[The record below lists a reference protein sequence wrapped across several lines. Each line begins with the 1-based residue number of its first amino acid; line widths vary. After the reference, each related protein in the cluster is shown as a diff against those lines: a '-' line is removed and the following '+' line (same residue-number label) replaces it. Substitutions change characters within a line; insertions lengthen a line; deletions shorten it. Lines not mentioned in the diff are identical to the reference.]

1 MQYYYYAFFC
11 PKNQTPKECEHFFGP
26 KIKLLKSLHAFFLAP
41 KNQTPK
47 KFEGYDDRGLV
58 IIAEKI
64 YCKRGM
70 FIFSANSLPSY
81 PHESPKF
88 VNIKLM

>member
-1 MQYYYYAFFC
+1 MQYYYYSFFA
-11 PKNQTPKECEHFFGP
+11 PKIKLLKSASIFYWPQNLTPKEFVCIFLPP
-26 KIKLLKSLHAFFLAP
+26 KIKLLKSLRAMMV
-41 KNQTPK
+41 
-47 KFEGYDDRGLV
+47 V